1 LRVLTAPLAL
11 KLLYYLAC
19 VRRCGTPTFDFDD
32 KEVTMN
38 RFNVLR
44 LDSTQTFLNEQNRAN
59 LNNVRGDG
67 TG

>member
-1 LRVLTAPLAL
+1 MRESTALLAL
-11 KLLYYLAC
+11 MLHCYQAC
-19 VRRCGTPTFDFDD
+19 VSRCSVPKSDFDD

-38 RFNVLR
+38 RFNVIR
-44 LDSTQTFLNEQNRAN
+44 LEFVQTFLNEQIRES

>member
-1 LRVLTAPLAL
+1 MREFTAPLAL
-11 KLLYYLAC
+11 ILHYYLAC
-19 VRRCGTPTFDFDD
+19 VRRCSTPKFDFDD

-44 LDSTQTFLNEQNRAN
+44 LDSIHTFLNEQIRES
-59 LNNVRGDG
+59 LYHVRGDG

>member
-1 LRVLTAPLAL
+1 MPLAL
-11 KLLYYLAC
+11 MLHCYVAC
-19 VRRCGTPTFDFDD
+19 VRRCSAPKFDFDD

-38 RFNVLR
+38 RFNVIR
-44 LDSTQTFLNEQNRAN
+44 LDSTQTFLNEQIRAS

>member
-1 LRVLTAPLAL
+1 MLH
-11 KLLYYLAC
+11 YYLAC
-19 VRRCGTPTFDFDD
+19 VSRCSAPKFDFDD

-44 LDSTQTFLNEQNRAN
+44 LDSIHTFLNEQIRES